1 LSLKYYQ
8 GVKIKENLLQSDHL
22 KILDNYSPQDWIGAD
37 IFNSSFITAVKGSRG
52 QGKTLWCAI
61 NLYYKWLKGYKIF
74 HNGCLKFGEALDMEA
89 MFNYATETD
98 LENCY
103 IFLDEAHTIFDSWN
117 SGSYFL
123 KKLIHYI
130 TQIRHKNV
138 NILLTTQYVTSLTSR
153 LNEQIDYVINVKSEF
168 RVFFHGEKKYLV
180 KNHRILSDYATAENL
195 NNEYYLR
202 TPLPIIWNA
211 EEYYGVY
218 DTLHMV
224 NHDELNEYTSDK
236 SRESIEMNREYTVGV
251 WFKENIAT
259 KYAGQRLTPQVLAN
273 AWNKEWN
280 DNIET
285 KHLTKILKNNYGV
298 AHTRSGGKSM
308 FKIPSADSF
317 ILDL

>member
-1 LSLKYYQ
+1 MNKVDTS
-8 GVKIKENLLQSDHL
+8 HL
-22 KILDNYSPQDWIGAD
+22 KVLENFTPQDWISAD
-37 IFNSSFITAVKGSRG
+37 VFNTSFITAVKGSRG
-52 QGKTLWCAI
+52 MGKTLWCAI
-61 NLYYKWLKGYKIF
+61 NLYHKWLQGYKIF
-74 HNGCLKFGEALDMEA
+74 HNGCLKFGEQLDVEQ

-138 NILLTTQYVTSLTSR
+138 NILLTTQYVSSLTSR

-168 RVFFHGEKKYLV
+168 KVFFHGQKKYLV
-180 KNHRILSDYATAENL
+180 KNHRILSSYVTTDNL
-195 NNEYYLR
+195 NKDNYYQ
-202 TPLPIIWNA
+202 TALPIIWNA
-211 EEYYGVY
+211 EEYYGIY
-218 DTLHMV
+218 DTLHMI
-224 NHDELNEYTSDK
+224 NHDELSEYTSEK
-236 SRESIEMNREYTVGV
+236 AREQIEVNREYTIGV
-251 WFKENIAT
+251 WFKENIVS
-259 KYAGQRLTPQVLAN
+259 KYAGQRLTPQVLTN

-298 AHTRSGGKSM
+298 SYTRSNGKAQ
-308 FKIPSADSF
+308 FKIPSDDNF
-317 ILDL
+317 IIEL